1 VLIAGAVA
9 VVAAVAQ
16 IYQKAALSYFFNDDF
31 QWLQSAQHFHWSR
44 LVDLSQYDHFYR
56 PVIEVY
62 FFVGLQLFGCAAFPF
77 HVASLVIHLL
87 CTAILFQFARALTA
101 NVAFAALSA
110 VFFSVLPGYFEA
122 VAWVGAITDLLPALW
137 YLLAMWMHLRFLQG
151 GGRRVYIGALA
162 SFVGCLLTHESSATL
177 LPIMM
182 ALDATLRPE
191 TRLAQRVVAVV
202 RSGLVKYLPFA
213 ALLACYLLVAY
224 EVNTRSYL
232 VREGHYGFGWHAIPH
247 VLDYIVTLYIGK
259 RVLPT
264 YIAIVAVVVAL
275 LVWGSARVR
284 FFVVW
289 ILLTLLP
296 ASFFTWGN
304 VSRYLYLPAVGFA
317 LLLSDGM
324 LGAERLAL
332 KYVSVRLTRLLMIA
346 AVILLTIRFAVFA
359 KKGADGF
366 RGRTLPYERYVAALR
381 QANPNATIGDAVYI
395 DARDTEGV
403 PELYRQ
409 PAAQVGLCI
418 ADVRV
423 VLR

>member
-1 VLIAGAVA
+1 VLIPGAVA
-9 VVAAVAQ
+9 VVAAVAF
-16 IYQKAALSYFFNDDF
+16 IYQNAAISYFFNDDF
-31 QWLQSAQHFHWSR
+31 QWLQGAQHFQWSR
-44 LVDLSQYDHFYR
+44 LVDLSRYDHFYR
-56 PVIEVY
+56 PFVEIY
-62 FFVGLQLFGCAAFPF
+62 FFAGLQLFGCSALPF
-77 HVASLVIHLL
+77 HLASLVIHLL
-87 CTAILFQFARALTA
+87 CTAILFQFGRALTA

-122 VAWVGAITDLLPALW
+122 VAWVGAITDLMPALW
-137 YLLAMWMHLRFLQG
+137 YLLAMWMHLRFLQDA
-151 GGRRVYIGALA
+151 GRRYYIGALA
-162 SFVGCLLTHESSATL
+162 SFLACLLTHESSATL
-177 LPIMM
+177 LPMM
-182 ALDATLRPE
+182 LVLDATLRPE
-191 TRLAQRVVAVV
+191 TRVADRVLAVV
-202 RSGLVKYLPFA
+202 RRGLVKYLPFA
-213 ALLACYLLVAY
+213 VMLVCYLLLAY

-232 VREGHYGFGWHAIPH
+232 VREGHYGFGWHAVPH

-264 YIAIVAVVVAL
+264 YIAIVAVVAAL
-275 LVWGSARVR
+275 LVKGSARVQ

-317 LLLSDGM
+317 LLLSHGL

-332 KYVSVRLTRLLMIA
+332 KRLSVRVTRLLMIA
-346 AVILLTIRFAVFA
+346 TVILIVVRFAVFA

-381 QANPNATIGDAVYI
+381 QENPNATPGGVVYV
-395 DARDTEGV
+395 DARDTEDV

-409 PAAQVGLCI
+409 PAAQVGLCTP
-418 ADVRV
+418 DVQV